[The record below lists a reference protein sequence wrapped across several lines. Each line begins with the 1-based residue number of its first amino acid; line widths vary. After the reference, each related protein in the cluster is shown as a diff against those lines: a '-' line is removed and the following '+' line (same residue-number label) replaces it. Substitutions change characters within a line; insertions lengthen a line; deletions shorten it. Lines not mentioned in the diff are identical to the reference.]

1 MSLKTIA
8 LKSAAKMYI
17 RGKLKSTLQER
28 ILGTELND
36 KVSSG
41 VQKFAKVT
49 DNFWDTLE
57 KVVLREKEVDR
68 KWVPNLV
75 EGFTEDLLL
84 DIIRDM
90 RKNYDIN
97 AITQEI
103 FNQLRSRKVI

>member
-17 RGKLKSTLQER
+17 RDKLKGALQER

-49 DNFWDTLE
+49 DNFWDALE
-57 KVVLREKEVDR
+57 GIIIREKEIDR

-84 DIIRDM
+84 DIVRDM

-103 FNQLRSRKVI
+103 FDQLRHRKVI